1 MRLSVGACE
10 SVSVSNSKRAFHSC
24 LTEISATDEEDRLS
38 LYFLQVTSTHDPNN
52 RPTVHADSLPMPA
65 GWNMSVLEEPM
76 IKHNQNGAV
85 SDGLLYYNAWQ

>member
-1 MRLSVGACE
+1 MITTSRLVNTSSRRQKNAAKHMNHMRLSVGACE

-52 RPTVHADSLPMPA
+52 RPTVHADSLPMPR
-65 GWNMSVLEEPM
+65 LEYVR
-76 IKHNQNGAV
+76 A
-85 SDGLLYYNAWQ
+85 